1 MNINLIKA
9 AATALVLLIA
19 ASVIYAMEH
28 EPQGPSHVIV
38 EHNGTIDVW
47 TSEHIHQ
54 EGGILYIQE

>member
-9 AATALVLLIA
+9 CATALVLLTT
-19 ASVIYAMEH
+19 ASVIYAIEH
-28 EPQGPSHVIV
+28 EPQGPHHVIV
-38 EHNGTIDVW
+38 VHNGTTDVW